1 MLKKEVGIL
10 VLILSMMFA
19 FGGGKK
25 ERQRPKADSNAAT
38 NETQTTEESTS
49 IGSIGAMNEDKYV
62 ELTAEEYLL
71 IKQMTDR
78 KVSGK
83 YTISDKTFEDEYNK
97 TMNKKSASLGVTM
110 DEYSNYKTSLTSAKE
125 NELIDKIAARY
136 DEKMI
141 EVMKVK

>member
-1 MLKKEVGIL
+1 
-10 VLILSMMFA
+10 LILSMMFA
-19 FGGGKK
+19 FGCGKK
-25 ERQRPKADSNAAT
+25 EPAKAQADSNAAT